1 MKHLTHTLKVS
12 FTYTTLESQYVH
24 EVQIQDAINIQLNA
38 RYMRLKSINILVKD
52 IEQGFEIYINQN
64 LDFSKS
70 QTNTQILDFI
80 NQRIK
85 TKFKDY

>member
-1 MKHLTHTLKVS
+1 MKHLAHTLKVS

-38 RYMRLKSINILVKD
+38 RYMRLKSINILVKY

-64 LDFSKS
+64 LYSLNHKQIHKS
-70 QTNTQILDFI
+70 
-80 NQRIK
+80 
-85 TKFKDY
+85 

>member
-24 EVQIQDAINIQLNA
+24 EVQIKDAINIQLNA
-38 RYMRLKSINILVKD
+38 RYMRLKSINILVKN

-64 LDFSKS
+64 LYSLNHIQIHKS
-70 QTNTQILDFI
+70 
-80 NQRIK
+80 
-85 TKFKDY
+85 

>member
-24 EVQIQDAINIQLNA
+24 EVQIQDVINIQLKA
-38 RYMRLKSINILVKD
+38 RYMRLKSINILDKN

-64 LDFSKS
+64 LYSLNHKQIHKSLISSIKGPNQISKS
-70 QTNTQILDFI
+70 F
-80 NQRIK
+80 
-85 TKFKDY
+85 